1 MMMRKVLR
9 FGKRQVHTI
18 VSRDMIKPS
27 SPTPCHLKAYN
38 LSVYDQLAP
47 SVYMPVVA
55 FYPSSNMIYQTPHDT
70 TLELKNSLSQT
81 LTHYYPFAGR
91 LKANSPSYV
100 DCNDNGVEFIEASN
114 DNVLSDFLQ
123 RSTHQELDQLFPN
136 DLICFHPYLKLGDK
150 QEDRITRPLSVQVN
164 HFACGGVAVATSL
177 HHKFGDGR
185 SILNFI
191 NHWAKVNAALFHS
204 IDIKDASL
212 VNPHLIYYQN
222 RNTNLL
228 ELMPPRSRLGC
239 VTTSFSFPNEKLKEL
254 KAKVTAMTFEYG
266 HPIMNPT
273 RVEAL
278 TWLIHKCAIRANT
291 KTNSGAFTPTGMVI
305 PIDIRN
311 ILVEKLPGT
320 TIGNIVCGIRVPTR
334 NENELELHMTI
345 DEIRKGKTQFQ
356 SIRNFEAATR
366 PIVEMSAETLSA
378 MSNGR
383 NNYYLYSSL
392 CGFPTYGIDFGWG
405 KPVKV
410 SMGGTM
416 KNFIVLMNTP
426 NDDGIEATV
435 CLEEQDMKTFQNDP
449 ELLAFC

>member
-1 MMMRKVLR
+1 MMMSKVLR
-9 FGKRQVHTI
+9 FGKRQLHTI

-47 SVYMPVVA
+47 STYMPIVV
-55 FYPSSNMIYQTPHDT
+55 FYPSSNIHQSPHDT
-70 TLELKNSLSQT
+70 TLELKNSLSKT
-81 LTHYYPFAGR
+81 LTQYYPFAGR
-91 LKANSPSYV
+91 LKENSPSYV

-114 DNVLSDFLQ
+114 DNVLSDFIQ
-123 RSTHQELDQLFPN
+123 HSKHEELDQLFPN

-150 QEDRITRPLSVQVN
+150 QEDSITCPLSVQVN

-177 HHKFGDGR
+177 HHKFGDAR
-185 SILNFI
+185 SIFNFI
-191 NHWAKVNAALFHS
+191 NHWARVNAALFHS
-204 IDIKDASL
+204 RDIKDASL

-222 RNTNLL
+222 RNTNLP
-228 ELMPPRSRLGC
+228 EMMASRSRVGC

-254 KAKVTAMTFEYG
+254 KAKVTAMTVESG
-266 HPIMNPT
+266 QPIMNPT
-273 RVEAL
+273 RVEVL

-291 KTNSGAFTPTGMVI
+291 KTNSGAFTPTGMVF
-305 PIDIRN
+305 PVDMRN

-320 TIGNIVCGIRVPTR
+320 TIGNIILMIDVPTR
-334 NENELELHMTI
+334 NGSEFEPHMTI
-345 DEIRKGKTQFQ
+345 GELRKRKTQFQ
-356 SIRNFEAATR
+356 SIRNFEAATG
-366 PIVEMSAETLSA
+366 PIAEMSTETILEI
-378 MSNGR
+378 SNGL
-383 NNYYLYSSL
+383 NNYYVYSSL

-410 SMGGTM
+410 TMGGTM
-416 KNFIVLMNTP
+416 KNFILLMDTP